1 MTGLLAASFR
11 GSMVIRQSRFVI
23 LGLAAA
29 LIGVVPAAAAPWTR
43 GFVVGTYEPAFH
55 YGGRAGFART
65 GEVEPG
71 SDCTR
76 GSTVHFSNPDH
87 VKEALRRQRWR
98 DPADIEK
105 IGAPPGLD
113 QVPGPATTRFS
124 IWGRAVSYRGWK
136 KGIETYVNPFAAE
149 DTGQPEV
156 TGRIS
161 DGLDLDNNP
170 ATGFTSPD
178 GRRGVD
184 NNLYKAWGCDAPWRG
199 NGNAT
204 LDLRANDKM
213 LDGMFTIA
221 VRVSGTQ
228 DAMHDDNAVVEIGYS
243 PDRIIRD
250 ARSQVAR
257 DYSYRLPH
265 TSQYTRLKA
274 TIHDGVVETEQ
285 VADLH
290 MPRMAWIY
298 DQVGDAFFR
307 QGKLRLVIK
316 PDGTMT
322 GIVAGYRDWRDVY
335 NQNTF
340 AQSGGEQGVREH
352 EDAIALYYALKRN
365 ADGMKDADTG
375 RSLGI
380 STAYRITATP
390 AFVVDPAA
398 PVGFN
403 IQVPEEARK
412 RAFQAVSDAV
422 IKSTTTR
429 IVQNVPPD
437 TTEAAVPRFEKI
449 TKGLPS
455 RDYFLKLLDRPHYG
469 YQSDDDGNILLDLP
483 EAPQPSKPQRQVN
496 NEVR

>member
-1 MTGLLAASFR
+1 M
-11 GSMVIRQSRFVI
+11 IKQSRLVI
-23 LGLAAA
+23 LATA
-29 LIGVVPAAAAPWTR
+29 LIGIVAPPAAAAPWTR

-71 SDCTR
+71 ADCTR
-76 GSTVHFSNPDH
+76 GSTVHFSNPEH
-87 VKEALRRQRWR
+87 VKAALRRQRWR

-105 IGAPPGLD
+105 IGAPPGLE

-124 IWGRAVSYRGWK
+124 IWNRALSYRGWK

-161 DGLDLDNNP
+161 DGLDLDSNP

-199 NGNAT
+199 NGNVT

-213 LDGMFTIA
+213 LDGMFTVA
-221 VRVSGTQ
+221 VRVSGT
-228 DAMHDDNAVVEIGYS
+228 DSPMHDDNAVVEIGYS

-265 TSQYTRLKA
+265 TTQYTRLKA
-274 TIHDGVVETEQ
+274 TVRDGVVETEQ
-285 VADLH
+285 VAELH
-290 MPRMAWIY
+290 MPRIAWIY

-307 QGKLRLVIK
+307 RGKLRLIISE
-316 PDGTMT
+316 GGSMT

-340 AQSGGEQGVREH
+340 GQSGGEQGVREH
-352 EDAIALYYALKRN
+352 EDAVALYYALKRN
-365 ADGMKDADTG
+365 ADGMKDPVTG
-375 RSLGI
+375 RYLGI

-390 AFVVDPAA
+390 AFVVDPAT

-403 IQVPEEARK
+403 IQAPEEARK

-429 IVQNVPPD
+429 IVQDVPPG

-469 YQSDDDGNILLDLP
+469 YGSDDDGNILLDLP
-483 EAPQPSKPQRQVN
+483 EAPPEPSKPQRQVSN
-496 NEVR
+496 QVH

>member
-1 MTGLLAASFR
+1 M
-11 GSMVIRQSRFVI
+11 I
-23 LGLAAA
+23 LGFAA
-29 LIGVVPAAAAPWTR
+29 LLIGGSPAGAAPWTR

-55 YGGRAGFART
+55 YGGRAGFARA

-71 SDCTR
+71 SDCTH
-76 GSTVHFSNPDH
+76 GSTVHFSNPEH
-87 VKEALRRQRWR
+87 VKEALRRQHWR
-98 DPADIEK
+98 DPSDIEK
-105 IGAPPGLD
+105 IGAPPGLE
-113 QVPGPATTRFS
+113 QVTGPATTRFS
-124 IWGRAVSYRGWK
+124 IWNRALSYRGWK

-161 DGLDLDNNP
+161 DGLDLDSDA

-221 VRVSGTQ
+221 VRVSGTESP
-228 DAMHDDNAVVEIGYS
+228 MHDDHAVVEIGYS

-265 TSQYTRLKA
+265 TTQYTRLKA
-274 TIHDGVVETEQ
+274 TVRDGVVESEQ
-285 VADLH
+285 VAELH

-307 QGKLRLVIK
+307 HGKLRLIIK
-316 PDGTMT
+316 PDGSMA

-365 ADGMKDADTG
+365 ADGLKDEKTG
-375 RSLGI
+375 RYLGI

-390 AFVVDPAA
+390 AFVVDPAT

-403 IQVPEEARK
+403 IQAPEEARK

-429 IVQNVPPD
+429 IVQDVPPG

-469 YQSDDDGNILLDLP
+469 YGSDDDGNILLDMP
-483 EAPQPSKPQRQVN
+483 EAPPEPSKPQRQVSN
-496 NEVR
+496 QVR